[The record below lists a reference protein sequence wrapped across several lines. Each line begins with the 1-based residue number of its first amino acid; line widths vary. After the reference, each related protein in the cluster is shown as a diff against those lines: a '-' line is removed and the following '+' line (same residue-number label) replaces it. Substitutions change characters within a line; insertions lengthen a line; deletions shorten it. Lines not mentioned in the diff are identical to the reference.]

1 MKHMYTLL
9 DIHPL
14 SLNLHMLKC
23 WLDAQIMW
31 HNIWQNQNIKL
42 KTQIPGF
49 NQITIWGLQTDK
61 ATGGYCLAFFPLY
74 VICLCPFPQGSLAIS
89 AFHFPFICMLFVAAV
104 TKWNN
109 WYMGGG
115 READMPAVTAL
126 RYFHVCRKFMEICWA
141 ARNMDFCLK
150 AKNNNKKQQQ
160 PRLIKKKLVWELL
173 RISIWT
179 QSLRMR
185 KSHTHTVL
193 FLEGLFE
200 CAKDRAKK
208 VFF

>member
-1 MKHMYTLL
+1 MPKLCGIISDKPKHKN
-9 DIHPL
+9 
-14 SLNLHMLKC
+14 SNK
-23 WLDAQIMW
+23 
-31 HNIWQNQNIKL
+31 
-42 KTQIPGF
+42 IPGF

-74 VICLCPFPQGSLAIS
+74 VICLCPFPQGSLCIS
-89 AFHFPFICMLFVAAV
+89 AFHFPFYLFVCCCSWLQLPSG
-104 TKWNN
+104 TTDTWG
-109 WYMGGG
+109 WGGGGG
-115 READMPAVTAL
+115 RIGGEKQTCL
-126 RYFHVCRKFMEICWA
+126 QSQLWGIFMFAGNSWKYVELPEIWI
-141 ARNMDFCLK
+141 LSQS
-150 AKNNNKKQQQ
+150 KKQQQ

-179 QSLRMR
+179 QSLRMC

>member
-1 MKHMYTLL
+1 MFAGNSWKYVELPE
-9 DIHPL
+9 IWIL
-14 SLNLHMLKC
+14 S
-23 WLDAQIMW
+23 Q
-31 HNIWQNQNIKL
+31 
-42 KTQIPGF
+42 
-49 NQITIWGLQTDK
+49 
-61 ATGGYCLAFFPLY
+61 
-74 VICLCPFPQGSLAIS
+74 S
-89 AFHFPFICMLFVAAV
+89 
-104 TKWNN
+104 
-109 WYMGGG
+109 
-115 READMPAVTAL
+115 
-126 RYFHVCRKFMEICWA
+126 
-141 ARNMDFCLK
+141 
-150 AKNNNKKQQQ
+150 KKQQQ